1 MSASQSSGEQS
12 SSSHTSGIEQISDF
26 QLEVEEFESL
36 SERAGSAHD
45 DVVSGFSAAVP
56 YQEEPILDEEWV
68 ERYRGKKEN
77 ERFNLSA
84 LQERM
89 SGKIAVTPW

>member
-1 MSASQSSGEQS
+1 MSASQSSGEES

-26 QLEVEEFESL
+26 ELEVEEFESL
-36 SERAGSAHD
+36 SEGAGSVH

-56 YQEEPILDEEWV
+56 YQEEPIADEEWV
-68 ERYRGKKEN
+68 ERYREKKEN

-84 LQERM
+84 LQERT
-89 SGKIAVTPW
+89 SGKIAVTSW